1 MILVLLVLLLDG
13 REVAGD
19 HVHGEGGQ
27 AQVLHRLQIPGQL
40 GEVEVR

>member
-13 REVAGD
+13 GEVGGD

-27 AQVLHRLQIPGQL
+27 PQVLHRLPIPGQQ
-40 GEVEVR
+40 GEVRG

>member
-13 REVAGD
+13 GEVAGD